1 MDETGFGGKTIL
13 VGIDGS
19 ANARKA
25 FSWAVAE
32 ARFRDAEVEA
42 VYVFQVSGLAYG
54 APAYVPMNEADVEAD
69 ARAAL
74 ADALADTPGAD
85 DVKVRLRA
93 TSGLTIDTLRHAAED
108 PGVGLMVVGAQ
119 GHGVVGRLLLGS
131 VSLGLAHRCPKPL
144 VIVPRDWSSDPFEIG
159 ASKIVVGID
168 GSEHSDRVLE
178 WAIHEGVVRDAA
190 VEAVMVWS
198 TPHPVLPAR
207 VPLPAAVSAAGDRV
221 IQDPLQQVIDRVDS
235 GGIHVQSVVVPGHPA
250 QTLMDFAVRAQLL
263 VVGRRGLGWA
273 REKLLGSVSRACAQ
287 HASVPV
293 VIVPSDQ
300 LN

>member
-1 MDETGFGGKTIL
+1 MDEAGFAGKTIL

-25 FSWAVAE
+25 FAWAVAE

-69 ARAAL
+69 ARKAL
-74 ADALADTPGAD
+74 AEALADTPGAD

-108 PGVGLMVVGAQ
+108 PGVGLVVVGAQ

-144 VIVPRDWSSDPFEIG
+144 VIVPRDWSTDPFEIV

-178 WAIHEGVVRDAA
+178 WAVHEGAVRDAA
-190 VEAVMVWS
+190 VKAVMVWS

-207 VPLPAAVSAAGDRV
+207 VPLPAAVSAAGDSV
-221 IQDPLQQVIDRVDS
+221 IENPLQHVIDQVDPD
-235 GGIHVQSVVVPGHPA
+235 GVHIEAVVLQGHPA
-250 QTLMDFAVRAQLL
+250 EKLMDLAVPAQLL

-273 REKLLGSVSRACAQ
+273 REKLLGSVSRACAL

-293 VIVPSDQ
+293 VIVPSCH
-300 LN
+300 